1 MGVPCWQ
8 VGLGIL
14 GCSVFQRKQAREIT
28 TAVNSVIVYYFT
40 QFVFDEGDERGKGE
54 VCSSLYRHVSLC
66 RSLSVDDL
74 SINNGSMQE
83 GRKLWK

>member
-1 MGVPCWQ
+1 M
-8 VGLGIL
+8 
-14 GCSVFQRKQAREIT
+14 FQRKQAREIT